1 MKKYLMTGIAA
12 LTLAGIFTS
21 CSHDMDNY
29 TKGDTTE
36 TIKENY
42 ENAFIATFGQPAAN
56 QTWGFGT
63 TTSTVTGTRGMTRAI
78 QPSYN
83 FPDDADASKF
93 LADVPAG
100 VEKLTQN
107 IARANNWIDETWQG
121 DINIWGGSTAEGNWQ
136 DRSGGTLYIKGN
148 CDFSNSRWTL

>member
-83 FPDDADASKF
+83 FPDDFK
-93 LADVPAG
+93 AG
-100 VEKLTQN
+100 
-107 IARANNWIDETWQG
+107 
-121 DINIWGGSTAEGNWQ
+121 
-136 DRSGGTLYIKGN
+136 
-148 CDFSNSRWTL
+148 